1 MERHVRHADSR
12 RVRHDAGIGRLR
24 SRHAHVA
31 ARRLALTVL
40 VLAVSLLFAEYA
52 ARIVFRRAHS
62 SGRAGDFVAT
72 HGGGPPVVINSLGF
86 REREV
91 LPKNPR
97 IYRIAVVGDSFT
109 WGQGIEARQRFS
121 NLIQDSL
128 GPGYEVLNFGRPG
141 DDMPEHLGV
150 LEQALQASPDF
161 VLLQLYINDFETKQ
175 MQRPRPHPLLPA
187 SIDRSLE
194 RSSVLYDLMNQ
205 EWGALQPHLGL
216 VDSYEE
222 YMAKN
227 LHDPS
232 VPNAQLAFGM
242 LNQFIV
248 TARRAGV
255 ASGTVLFPAPDA
267 MGPHGSHYPF
277 GYLHERVAAHVR
289 QPADPLPGSA
299 AGVLDHC
306 RSADHVGQPVR
317 RPPQPDGQRARRPG
331 DPPAVPFELATSDR
345 IKAPRRRWWRYT
357 LPVAR
362 GRANRPG
369 WPARTESI
377 DAHPV
382 LHSHAPRRSR
392 VRCCLGRHAGRG
404 PDRGVSRAAHGG
416 RQAEPER
423 HLAGDERSQLGH
435 RGPLGGGPAGCVAL
449 GAADAVV
456 PGLGIVEGGPMPVSA
471 GGAGEEEGEL
481 RRSA

>member
-1 MERHVRHADSR
+1 MSGTPIPGASGTMPDSGGSLAHA
-12 RVRHDAGIGRLR
+12 
-24 SRHAHVA
+24 HAHVA

-72 HGGGPPVVINSLGF
+72 HGGGPAVVMNSLGF

-91 LPKNPR
+91 LPKNQR

-121 NLIQDSL
+121 NLIEDSL

-187 SIDRSLE
+187 PLDRSLE

-242 LNQFIV
+242 LNQFIEN
-248 TARRAGV
+248 ARRGGV

-277 GYLHERVAAHVR
+277 GYLHERVALTCAN
-289 QPADPLPGSA
+289 QQIPCLDLLPAFSTIADPRTMWVS
-299 AGVLDHC
+299 
-306 RSADHVGQPVR
+306 
-317 RPPQPDGQRARRPG
+317 
-331 DPPAVPFELATSDR
+331 PF
-345 IKAPRRRWWRYT
+345 
-357 LPVAR
+357 
-362 GRANRPG
+362 
-369 WPARTESI
+369 
-377 DAHPV
+377 DAHPNPM
-382 LHSHAPRRSR
+382 ANE
-392 VRCCLGRHAGRG
+392 
-404 PDRGVSRAAHGG
+404 RAAREILHRFRSSWP
-416 RQAEPER
+416 RQI
-423 HLAGDERSQLGH
+423 G
-435 RGPLGGGPAGCVAL
+435 
-449 GAADAVV
+449 
-456 PGLGIVEGGPMPVSA
+456 
-471 GGAGEEEGEL
+471 
-481 RRSA
+481 